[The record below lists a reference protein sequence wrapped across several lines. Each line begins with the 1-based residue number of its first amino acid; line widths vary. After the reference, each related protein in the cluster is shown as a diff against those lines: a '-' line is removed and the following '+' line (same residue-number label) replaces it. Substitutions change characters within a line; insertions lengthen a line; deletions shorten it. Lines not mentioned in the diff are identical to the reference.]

1 MYKKNLISSKTLC
14 CIIIHE
20 LEAAYNS
27 YPLIPNRIKTAVSK
41 KGDISLLHAVCEN
54 IRMQSC
60 SLDFSFRY
68 NGNMIIVF
76 FKSGGRRILFDK
88 NDIAIGILNDVGIL
102 QMPGW
107 QLENLFIKLF
117 ICTMRYTITR

>member
-1 MYKKNLISSKTLC
+1 MLHYYTRIRSGLQFISTDSKSYK
-14 CIIIHE
+14 
-20 LEAAYNS
+20 NS
-27 YPLIPNRIKTAVSK
+27 CKQ

-54 IRMQSC
+54 IRRQSC

-68 NGNMIIVF
+68 NGNLIIVF

-102 QMPGW
+102 QMSG
-107 QLENLFIKLF
+107 
-117 ICTMRYTITR
+117 